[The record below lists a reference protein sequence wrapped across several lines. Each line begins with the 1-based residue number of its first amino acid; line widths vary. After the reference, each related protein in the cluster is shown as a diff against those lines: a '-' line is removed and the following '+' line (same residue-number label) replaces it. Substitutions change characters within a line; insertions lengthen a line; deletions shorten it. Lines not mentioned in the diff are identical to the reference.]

1 MVVETFAINAINV
14 TGVADVA
21 DSADVIGVVR
31 DIQLPILVLL
41 LLLGAVAKI
50 ADRSPRGSG
59 PVALLPS
66 RFHRRFELA
75 NGWLEAVLAVGLL
88 TLTALP
94 GDIARGAT
102 AALFLVAALLLFRLR
117 ERDPELGCGC
127 FGGLSTTPV
136 GWRTIARALVLA
148 AGAVSTIGLESTGV
162 VVLAAPT
169 LTHLVAMAAEVVL
182 IAALSPELNELA
194 MRRFHLEP
202 CELREV
208 PLRRTLTRLKASDV
222 WRANTAL
229 ITEPDA
235 EPADVWRHGCWR
247 FIRFAGTRDNRDVD
261 VVFGVH
267 VRGRRPAVRAAI
279 SDGETGETLAVLGE
293 VAARSALPGPGEREA
308 VELPDTV
315 IPVQDPSKTAP
326 R

>member
-1 MVVETFAINAINV
+1 MVVETFAINV
-14 TGVADVA
+14 TDVASVADAA
-21 DSADVIGVVR
+21 DIAGAVR
-31 DIQLPILVLL
+31 EIQLPILTLL
-41 LLLGAVAKI
+41 LLLGAVAKF
-50 ADRSPRGSG
+50 ADRSPRGNG
-59 PVALLPS
+59 PAALLPA
-66 RFHRRFELA
+66 RARRRFELA
-75 NGWLEAVLAVGLL
+75 QGWLEAVLAVGLL

-102 AALFLVAALLLFRLR
+102 AALFTVAALLLLRLR

-136 GWRTIARALVLA
+136 GWRAIARALVLA
-148 AGAVSTIGLESTGV
+148 AAAVSTIGLESTGV
-162 VVLAAPT
+162 VVVAAPT
-169 LTHLVAMAAEVVL
+169 ATHLVAMAVEVVL

-194 MRRFHLEP
+194 IRLFHLEP

-222 WRANTAL
+222 WRANMAL
-229 ITEPDA
+229 INEPSG

-247 FIRFAGTRDNRDVD
+247 FVRFAGTRDNREVD

-279 SDGETGETLAVLGE
+279 SDVASGEILAVLGE
-293 VAARSALPGPGEREA
+293 VAARSALPAPGEREI

-315 IPVQDPSKTAP
+315 IPVEDPSKTAP
-326 R
+326 G